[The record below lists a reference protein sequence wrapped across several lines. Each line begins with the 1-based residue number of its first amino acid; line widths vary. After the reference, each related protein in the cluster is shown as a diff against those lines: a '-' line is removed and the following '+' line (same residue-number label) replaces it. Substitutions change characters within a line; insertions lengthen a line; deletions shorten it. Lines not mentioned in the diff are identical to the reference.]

1 MTSRVSATEQAENLD
16 SLLLDKLSLFCP
28 MKSMKLSNWD
38 KPFITN
44 DLKKLDRK
52 RKREYIKKGKT
63 LKYYQLKKDFDQLY
77 KKEARK
83 ILEKNIES
91 LSSCNPGQPF
101 KILK

>member
-1 MTSRVSATEQAENLD
+1 
-16 SLLLDKLSLFCP
+16 

-38 KPFITN
+38 KPSIAN

-83 ILEKNIES
+83 ILEKNILLIYHQIAKFES
-91 LSSCNPGQPF
+91 CLLTYCAKVKQNVYDLLINF
-101 KILK
+101 Y